1 MNLGETIYKLRTAKN
16 MSQGDLAD
24 ALEVSR
30 QSVSKWENNSAVPEL
45 EKLMKMSQLFE
56 VTLDELVGS
65 DPKPATAP
73 QPQTIVYNMPE
84 KQPLSGHTI
93 AGIILM
99 SCTAVV
105 LVLLAVLG
113 DWLLGLCLAV
123 PFVINGAICL
133 ICKKNAGFFCCW
145 ATFLLVWLYQFMVL
159 VNTIES
165 AQVIMIVMLI
175 LLAALIAWSLYKL
188 YTGQFGAGKA
198 KKSVWTIILVILLL
212 LQAFL
217 AFMPQSPSRSTSD
230 EGEEE
235 IYVSV
240 E

>member
-1 MNLGETIYKLRTAKN
+1 MNLGETIYKLRTEKN

-45 EKLMKMSQLFE
+45 EKLMNMSQLFE

-65 DPKPATAP
+65 EPKPATAP
-73 QPQTIVYNMPE
+73 QSQTIVYNMPE

-99 SCTAVV
+99 SCAAVV

-113 DWLLGLCLAV
+113 DLLLGLCLAV
-123 PFVINGAICL
+123 PFVLNGAICL
-133 ICKKNAGFFCCW
+133 ICKKYAGFFCCW

-165 AQVIMIVMLI
+165 TQVTMIVMLI

-198 KKSVWTIILVILLL
+198 KKAVWTIILVILLP
-212 LQAFL
+212 LQIFL
-217 AFMPQSPSRSTSD
+217 AFMPKSPSRSTSD
-230 EGEEE
+230 DDGQEYYISAE
-235 IYVSV
+235 
-240 E
+240 

>member
-45 EKLMKMSQLFE
+45 DKLKKLSQIFE
-56 VTLDELVGS
+56 VTLDELVGGE
-65 DPKPATAP
+65 PKPAFAP
-73 QPQTIVYNMPE
+73 QPQTIVYNVPE
-84 KQPLSGHTI
+84 KKPLSESTI

-99 SCTAVV
+99 GCAAVV
-105 LVLLAVLG
+105 MIAMAVLG
-113 DWLLGLCLAV
+113 DFASGLLLAV
-123 PFVINGAICL
+123 PFVLNGSICL
-133 ICKKNAGFFCCW
+133 ICKKNAGFVCCW
-145 ATFLLVWLYQFMVL
+145 ATYCLIWLYQFMVM
-159 VNTIES
+159 VNTVES
-165 AQVIMIVMLI
+165 AQVIMLVMFI

-188 YTGQFGAGKA
+188 YAGQFGAGKA
-198 KKSVWTIILVILLL
+198 KKIVWTIILAILLL

-230 EGEEE
+230 DDESGF
-235 IYVSV
+235 YVSV